1 MSIMTFT
8 AGLTLVRSL
17 VVLGLLYLF
26 FLMVSA
32 PVVPET
38 LTGWKGGGTDFA
50 LVATGYLFNF
60 ILKLLRF
67 PFLFVLLFHMLI
79 QILLLAVRAVT

>member
-1 MSIMTFT
+1 MTFT
-8 AGLTLVRSL
+8 AGLTLVQSL
-17 VVLGLLYLF
+17 VVLGLLDLF

-50 LVATGYLFNF
+50 LVTTGFLFNF
-60 ILKLLRF
+60 ILKLLSF
-67 PFLFVLLFHMLI
+67 PFLFVFLSHVLV